1 MPAAT
6 IEQTTPGTLALSGT
20 WTGREIG
27 NITAQLAAV
36 SGSGQTKLLLDGA
49 GIEGLD
55 TAGAWILQK
64 FLIRLRAEGAGVELR
79 GLPAEFANL
88 FDAVGQHLGHLSTVS
103 APPVVAPDSILAAVG
118 RRAAA
123 ACEQSLAM
131 LGFVG
136 EYSISFA
143 GSLAYANNRRACRHD
158 LLFSKPQGP
167 DRSIACSVPSPK
179 PISCRR
185 VAGKTG

>member
-6 IEQTTPGTLALSGT
+6 IEQATPGTLALSGT

-64 FLIRLRAEGAGVELR
+64 FLIRLRAEAL
-79 GLPAEFANL
+79 
-88 FDAVGQHLGHLSTVS
+88 
-103 APPVVAPDSILAAVG
+103 
-118 RRAAA
+118 AAA
-123 ACEQSLAM
+123 AGVSVADLVRGLIE
-131 LGFVG
+131 
-136 EYSISFA
+136 
-143 GSLAYANNRRACRHD
+143 RAR
-158 LLFSKPQGP
+158 K
-167 DRSIACSVPSPK
+167 
-179 PISCRR
+179 
-185 VAGKTG
+185 

>member
-6 IEQTTPGTLALSGT
+6 IEQATPGTLALSGT

-79 GLPAEFANL
+79 GFTRGIRQ
-88 FDAVGQHLGHLSTVS
+88 F
-103 APPVVAPDSILAAVG
+103 I
-118 RRAAA
+118 RRSRATSGAFVD
-123 ACEQSLAM
+123 CFRPTGCRP
-131 LGFVG
+131 GFNTG
-136 EYSISFA
+136 CSRS
-143 GSLAYANNRRACRHD
+143 ACRSG
-158 LLFSKPQGP
+158 L
-167 DRSIACSVPSPK
+167 
-179 PISCRR
+179 
-185 VAGKTG
+185 